1 MKFNIPDNLT
11 RGANRAV
18 LTVKKHAPTILA
30 AGGVIGFGW
39 TVFEACKAT
48 TKLNPIL
55 EETKRNIDAVHAAVE
70 TGVAQTMDPE
80 TQEIAPVEYTP
91 DDAKKDL
98 TIYYTQGGL
107 KIAKLYAPTVAIGV
121 FSLGCLLG
129 SNYILRTRNLALA
142 AAYKAV
148 DEGFKEYR
156 GRVIE
161 RFGEALDRELKYGVK
176 AVEVTEEVTNPE
188 TGEVT
193 TVTKTV
199 EAYDP
204 NNHSPYT
211 FVFDETCRGWERDAQ
226 LNKTVLLQTQRYF
239 NDRLKI
245 KGHVF
250 LNEVLDEL
258 GIPRCKMGNIVGWF
272 YDEKNPV
279 GDNFIDFGLFDLQDE
294 NKRYFLNGREKSV
307 WLDFNCDGNILEL
320 LP

>member
-1 MKFNIPDNLT
+1 MKLQIPANIT
-11 RGANRAV
+11 RGMNRTA
-18 LTVKKHAPTILA
+18 LTIKKHSPTILA
-30 AGGVIGFGW
+30 VTGVVGIATSFVMG
-39 TVFEACKAT
+39 CKAT

-55 EETKRNIDAVHAAVE
+55 EETKRNIDAVHTAVE
-70 TGVAQTMDPE
+70 AGVANSMDPE
-80 TQEIAPVEYTP
+80 TQEIVQVEYTP
-91 DDAKKDL
+91 EDSKKDL
-98 TIYYTQGGL
+98 TIYYTQGGM
-107 KIAKLYAPTVAIGV
+107 KIAKLYAPAVTIGV
-121 FSLGCLLG
+121 VSICCMLG
-129 SNYILRTRNLALA
+129 SNHILRKRNIALA

-176 AVEVTEEVTNPE
+176 AIEVTEETVNPE

-204 NNHSPYT
+204 NNRSPYT

-226 LNKTVLLQTQRYF
+226 LNKMVLFQTQNYF
-239 NDRLKI
+239 NDKLKR

-250 LNEVLDEL
+250 LNEVLGEL
-258 GIPRCKMGNIVGWF
+258 GINHCRMGNIVGWW
-272 YDEKNPV
+272 YDEENPI
-279 GDNFIDFGLFDLQDE
+279 GDNFIDFGLFDIHDE
-294 NKRYFLNGREKSV
+294 NKRLFINGYEKSV
-307 WLDFNCDGNILEL
+307 WLEFNCDGNILEL